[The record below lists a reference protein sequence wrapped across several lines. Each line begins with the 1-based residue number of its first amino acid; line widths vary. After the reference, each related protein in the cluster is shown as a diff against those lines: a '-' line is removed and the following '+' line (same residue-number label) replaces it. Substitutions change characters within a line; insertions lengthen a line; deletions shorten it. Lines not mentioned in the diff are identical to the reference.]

1 MFCGAVQ
8 ADAIASDIVGYQSK
22 GLDNGDFNWTCP
34 SFKMVGDKTMTL
46 GDLKVN
52 ENYFASVL
60 QFTDAGGA
68 TKKFT
73 LPLKGED
80 PNVNPTGE
88 EVYGEFEYWALD
100 WFDGETIVNADGY
113 AAGWYLRDSSDNL
126 YLMDALKIPAGS
138 GFMIDCGDDDAQVVI
153 PSAL

>member
-8 ADAIASDIVGYQSK
+8 AVESDVVGYQNK
-22 GLDNGDFNWTCP
+22 ALDNGDFNWTCP
-34 SFKMVGDKTMTL
+34 SFKMVGGGTMTL

-60 QFTDAGGA
+60 QFTSATGA
-68 TKKFT
+68 TKKFR

-88 EVYGEFEYWALD
+88 EVEGCFEYWALD

-138 GFMIDCGDDDAQVVI
+138 GFMIDCGDDDK
-153 PSAL
+153 